1 MFLLSSFLSR
11 RANGFFGSQRTLLEV
26 TEEVNW
32 DEDLDWGTWKS
43 SVVDKFFEEFE
54 NVSYLFQGAVPHAKL
69 CALTQAHKEELTEFV
84 VQARVLS
91 FFFLIYFFLYIFS
104 HHRSFLLFFLSSSS
118 SHWQRG
124 GKRVKMSTI

>member
-1 MFLLSSFLSR
+1 MGSL
-11 RANGFFGSQRTLLEV
+11 GSQRTLLEV

-32 DEDLDWGTWKS
+32 DEDLDWDTWKA

-91 FFFLIYFFLYIFS
+91 FLSLFFFDFHHCSFLRSFSFLSFFFLTHFS
-104 HHRSFLLFFLSSSS
+104 
-118 SHWQRG
+118 
-124 GKRVKMSTI
+124 

>member
-54 NVSYLFQGAVPHAKL
+54 NVSYLCSREQS
-69 CALTQAHKEELTEFV
+69 LTPSS
-84 VQARVLS
+84 VL
-91 FFFLIYFFLYIFS
+91 
-104 HHRSFLLFFLSSSS
+104 
-118 SHWQRG
+118 
-124 GKRVKMSTI
+124 